1 MTEGP
6 DIRTQPLAVSGK
18 PLTRRQLLRAAAIS
32 GVALAGGAALA
43 ACGGSSSSQGPATVN
58 VTFLTN
64 GWPGDSMP
72 TAAEEKGN
80 INTQAYAD
88 SLAKWLKENPG
99 VKIKHTDTTIWSQ
112 QVVTQAIAAG
122 VAPTWFQGN
131 VLGSYQNPLVRSAFA
146 RGLAADLTDL
156 VQSTDLEGQLASAYL
171 PIFQSWKVNDR
182 YYGTPGG
189 YGVGDGMYFR
199 RDLIQQAGLQEPTP
213 DWTWN
218 DFRALAKALNTSSI
232 KGADLQG
239 YVFDQMLQ
247 ATGLSSGATSYGQ
260 LGLLPQP
267 SQGWP
272 WTYDLNAWETAY
284 EQAVAIWRGMYFQ
297 DKSITSAESTGDS
310 DVAQAFARGDVA
322 LMANNTGYFTRP
334 VSDPTS
340 AINISQ
346 KLGKPFG
353 DVVGWISHPQ
363 GPLGSFG
370 ATQAVSALASIDPHF
385 DRNPPALAKA
395 YDFAVQMLIGQSLVD
410 QRQEIYK
417 ATNDLKEVFLEIPP
431 MSKLQVT
438 YGVKGTAED
447 AWGAATM
454 NAVNAAANIPTI
466 PDPSVYFPAEKNAGP
481 TGDAWNDANS
491 GLAYTQD
498 AVANILTK
506 LQSVQNQQFA
516 SLSSSTSAS
525 DFLSAAKKF
534 FADLD
539 KFWATNAPQFSE
551 SQFHPWY
558 QQKVLP
564 ALGG

>member
-6 DIRTQPLAVSGK
+6 DTRPQPLAAAGK

-32 GVALAGGAALA
+32 GVALAGGAVLA

-72 TAAEEKGN
+72 TAAQEKGN

-112 QVVTQAIAAG
+112 QVMTQAIAAG

-156 VQSTDLEGQLASAYL
+156 VKSTDLEGQLTSFYL

-199 RDLIQQAGLQEPTP
+199 RDILQQLGLQEPTP
-213 DWTWN
+213 DWTWS
-218 DFRALAKALNTSSI
+218 DFRTLAKELTSSSM

-239 YVFDQMLQ
+239 YVFDQMLY
-247 ATGLSSGATSYGQ
+247 ATGLSSGATNYGQ
-260 LGLLPQP
+260 LGLIPQP
-267 SQGWP
+267 SQSWP
-272 WTYDLNAWETAY
+272 WTYDLSEWEPAY
-284 EQAVAIWRGMYFQ
+284 EQAVNIWRTMYFQ
-297 DKSITSAESTGDS
+297 DKSITSAESTGDN

-322 LMANNTGYFTRP
+322 MVANNTGFFTRP

-346 KLGKPFG
+346 KMGKPFG
-353 DVVGWISHPQ
+353 DVVGWISHPK

-370 ATQAVSALASIDPHF
+370 ATQAGSALASIDPHF

-395 YDFAVQMLIGQSLVD
+395 IDLVD

-438 YGVKGTAED
+438 YGVKGTAEE

-454 NAVNAAANIPTI
+454 NAINAAASIPQL
-466 PDPSVYFPAEKNAGP
+466 PDPSIYFPAEKNAGP

-498 AVANILTK
+498 GISGILNK
-506 LQSVQNQQFA
+506 LQTVQNQQFA
-516 SLSSSTSAS
+516 SLSSSTSSA
-525 DFLSAAKKF
+525 DFLSAAKKY

-539 KFWATNAPQFSE
+539 AFWAKNAPQFSE
-551 SQFHPWY
+551 IQYRPWY